1 MNNTVVAPLES
12 SEAQRPRHRHGWM
25 HFLML
30 IATVCWAANIIAV
43 KEALHELRPLV
54 LVQLRILGGALLFA
68 VLFCAWRRRPR
79 VKLTLHQ
86 WRVMGALALSG
97 VIFNQLFFIG
107 GVARTSVAHTG
118 LIVALGPVMVLVLA
132 CLMRLEAL
140 TVLKLLG
147 MLISFAG
154 VGILTTGKSGQGNG
168 GHWQG
173 DLIVLAGSAVFA
185 YYTILVKE
193 VAQRYDA
200 LTLNTFTYGIGALLF
215 TPFGA
220 RAALQAPWG
229 TIRTPVE
236 WALAYMIVFGSV
248 VPYAI
253 YAFAM
258 AELAASRVAA
268 FSYLQPIIATSLGV
282 LLLAEKLTTAVVI
295 GGALILLGVYLTERE
310 RGEESVKGEA

>member
-1 MNNTVVAPLES
+1 
-12 SEAQRPRHRHGWM
+12 
-25 HFLML
+25 ML

-54 LVQLRILGGALLFA
+54 LVQLRILGAALLFA

-79 VKLTLHQ
+79 VKLNLHQ
-86 WRVMGALALSG
+86 WRVMAALALSG

-154 VGILTTGKSGQGNG
+154 VGILTTGKSAHGNG

-185 YYTILVKE
+185 YYTILVKG

-220 RAALQAPWG
+220 RAALQAPWA
-229 TIRTPVE
+229 IRTPVE

-248 VPYAI
+248 VPYTI

-258 AELAASRVAA
+258 ADLAASRVAA

-310 RGEESVKGEA
+310 RGEENVKGEA